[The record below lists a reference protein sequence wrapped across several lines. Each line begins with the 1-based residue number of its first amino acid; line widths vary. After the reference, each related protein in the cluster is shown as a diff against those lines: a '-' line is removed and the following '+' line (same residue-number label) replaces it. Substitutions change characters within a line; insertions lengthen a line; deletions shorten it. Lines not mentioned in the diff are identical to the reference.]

1 MKIPKITFLKTCCI
15 AFSLFSA
22 NVSAALLTY
31 TFDDGTKSQLN
42 AVDILGKF
50 NQQGVIGPIARVY
63 EGFMNDR
70 HKLTLE
76 DLRYFSQQGWEVASH
91 SYSHRSLTRIPL
103 TYNDEVVSGWAPLQG
118 SSNVYTASYN
128 YGELT
133 ALLQKDSYLKKV
145 KSLDEINSRP
155 GSYFFDKDGGIL
167 YVNPEE
173 GIDPLTHEI
182 RAGSAERELEYSKE
196 IFENEGF
203 EINSFVAPFNRW
215 SDDLATL
222 AEKYYDTAVIGKGLT
237 WPNKLPLESNYF
249 LKRIGI
255 NGNISM
261 EEIEARVEEAIL
273 NNEWLILTF
282 HKIEDCKDK
291 TTCSSDWSAKDLEKF
306 ASWVSTQDID
316 VVTLKEGVAIA
327 AVPIPASV
335 LMFLSGLG
343 FIAFYSKYNRTWV
356 ASTRLKKVA

>member
-1 MKIPKITFLKTCCI
+1 MKIPNITFLKTSCI
-15 AFSLFSA
+15 AFSLLSA

-31 TFDDGTKSQLN
+31 TFDDGTKGQLN
-42 AVDILGKF
+42 AVDILRKF
-50 NQQGVIGPIARVY
+50 NQQGVIGPIAKAYDGTV
-63 EGFMNDR
+63 NDR

-76 DLRYFSQQGWEVASH
+76 DLRYFNQRGWEIASH
-91 SYSHRSLTRIPL
+91 SYSHPNLTQLPL
-103 TYNDEVVSGWAPLQG
+103 TYKDEVISGWTPINNG
-118 SSNVYTASYN
+118 SNVYTANYN

-133 ALLQKDSYLKKV
+133 VLLQKDSYLRKA

-155 GSYFFDKDGGIL
+155 GSYFFDKDDGIL
-167 YVNPEE
+167 YINPKE

-196 IFENEGF
+196 ILENEGF
-203 EINSFVAPFNRW
+203 EIKSFFAPYSQWN
-215 SDDLATL
+215 DNLATL
-222 AEKYYDTAVIGKGLT
+222 AKKHYDAAAIGKGST

-249 LKRIGI
+249 LKRVGI
-255 NGNISM
+255 FGNSVEQIK
-261 EEIEARVEEAIL
+261 ARVEEAIL
-273 NNEWLILTF
+273 NDEWIILMF
-282 HKIEDCKDK
+282 HKIGNCKDK
-291 TTCSSDWSAKDLEKF
+291 TACSSDWSTEDLEKF